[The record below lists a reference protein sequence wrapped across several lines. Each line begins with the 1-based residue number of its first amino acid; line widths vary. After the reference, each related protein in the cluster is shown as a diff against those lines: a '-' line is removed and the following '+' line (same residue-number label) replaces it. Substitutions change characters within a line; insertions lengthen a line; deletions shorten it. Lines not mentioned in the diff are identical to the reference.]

1 MSSFMAAGTAYSI
14 HNIPMIPFYLFYS
27 MFGFQRVGDLIWACG
42 DILCKGF
49 LLGGTAGRTTLNG
62 EGLQH
67 QDGHSHVIAETVPN
81 LKVMIQHLITSWSQL
96 FLMESK
102 RCLFETK
109 ISFITLPFT
118 IKNMKCLCYLR

>member
-1 MSSFMAAGTAYSI
+1 MGKYCKKEFVKPVLCRHSWQQEQPHSI

-81 LKVMIQHLITSWSQL
+81 LKVMIQHLITS
-96 FLMESK
+96 
-102 RCLFETK
+102 
-109 ISFITLPFT
+109 
-118 IKNMKCLCYLR
+118 